1 MDSKHSAQ
9 STAVAVRPFTAQTA
23 ALLLATA
30 GAWLVTLLQARR
42 MELMPGSVPPILP
55 AFVGMWAVMMAA
67 MMLPSVAPLASMYAR
82 SISSRRWAGLASFAA
97 GYLAVWAAARRRC
110 AVTLKA
116 SVRAQPGRRW
126 CDPGQSE
133 YLEVVAIRQ

>member
-55 AFVGMWAVMMAA
+55 AFVGMGAVMMAA
-67 MMLPSVAPLASMYAR
+67 MMLPSVAPPATWPS
-82 SISSRRWAGLASFAA
+82 
-97 GYLAVWAAARRRC
+97 
-110 AVTLKA
+110 
-116 SVRAQPGRRW
+116 GRR
-126 CDPGQSE
+126 PGGT
-133 YLEVVAIRQ
+133 AP